1 MTKDY
6 HVYGLGNALV
16 DIEIEISDEEL
27 ERLQV
32 GKGLMTLI
40 DANRHHELLTHVH
53 GQAHSRACG
62 GSAANSTIAVAQLG
76 GKSFYSC
83 RIGNDETG
91 DFYLM
96 DLHREGVNSN
106 LDQVAREEGVTGKCL
121 VMITP
126 DAERSMNTY
135 LGITTDMNPSCLD
148 LDALA
153 RSEYLYIEG
162 YLASSESAVETARI
176 AIKHAQENG
185 VKVAVSLS
193 DLSMIEFCREGL
205 DNILFTKIDMLF
217 ANEQE
222 ACAYTGTNDLDTA
235 QERLGAIAHSYAV
248 TLGDKGAIIYDGDN
262 KCSVDAHTVRAIDTN
277 GAGDLFAGSY
287 LYGISHGFS
296 AKQAGMIASF
306 ASGLLVTKFG
316 PRLNEEFIT
325 KVKDYGESIR

>member
-1 MTKDY
+1 MANDY

-16 DIEIEISDEEL
+16 DIEFEITDDEL
-27 ERLQV
+27 ARLNV
-32 GKGLMTLI
+32 EKGLMTLI
-40 DANRHHELLTHVH
+40 DANRHHELLTHVK

-106 LDQVAREEGVTGKCL
+106 LDQVSREEGVTGKCL

-135 LGITTDMNPSCLD
+135 LGITTEMNPDCLD
-148 LDALA
+148 KSALA
-153 RSEYLYIEG
+153 KSEYLYIEG
-162 YLASSESAVETARI
+162 YLAASESAVETARI
-176 AIKHAQENG
+176 AINHAYDND

-193 DLSMIEFCREGL
+193 DLSMIEFCRAGL
-205 DNILFTKIDMLF
+205 DNILFRKIDMLF
-217 ANEQE
+217 ANEHE
-222 ACAYTGTNDLDTA
+222 ACAYTGTDDLTLA
-235 QERLGAIAHSYAV
+235 QEKLKDIAHSYAV
-248 TLGDKGAIIYDGDN
+248 TLGDKGAIIYDGAQTYAI
-262 KCSVDAHTVRAIDTN
+262 DAHTVRAIDTN

-287 LYGISHGFS
+287 LYGISHGYS
-296 AKQAGMIASF
+296 ARQAGMIASF
-306 ASGLLVTKFG
+306 AAGLLVTKFG
-316 PRLNEEFIT
+316 PRLHEEYIT
-325 KVKDYGESIR
+325 KVKEYGESIR